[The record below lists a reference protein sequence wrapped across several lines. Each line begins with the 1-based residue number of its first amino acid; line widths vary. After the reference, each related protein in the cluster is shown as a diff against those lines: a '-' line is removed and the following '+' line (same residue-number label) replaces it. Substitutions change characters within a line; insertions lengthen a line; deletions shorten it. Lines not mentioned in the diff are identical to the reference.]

1 MAHNRPEFIFAAM
14 DYPLVHE
21 LRSILRIAV
30 ARWRRPVLEAIRK
43 VSRRVYVE
51 EIAKFSA
58 LQGTQRLDYRI
69 SSYSRNMAFHR
80 ASGVLLHPTSLP
92 SPHGIGDLGKAAYEF
107 VDFLAAAGQTIWQIL
122 PLGPTGFGNSPYM
135 CFSAMAGNPL
145 LISLESLCEQ
155 GLLEVED
162 LEVLTELPQGKV
174 DFTRLIPL
182 KTVLLQRASEAF
194 KEKASRAQVDDFMHF
209 CSQQVHWLNDYAL
222 FMTLKDNLKEEE
234 WSAWGSGLVEREPK
248 TIERYER
255 IYRGEIFCHKFMQY
269 IFFDQWKELKHYANQ
284 RSISLLG
291 DIPIYVAYNSSD
303 VWAHPELFYLEEDTY
318 KSTHVAGVPPDYFSE
333 TGQLWGNPLY
343 NWRQLKETGYSW
355 WIDRFKMM
363 LNYVDMIR
371 VDHFRAFESY
381 WSVPSTEIT
390 AIDGTWE
397 PGPGEDL
404 FLAVEAKLGTLPI
417 LAEDL
422 GVITPE
428 VEALRDQFHF
438 PGMKI
443 LEFSFGSG
451 AGNPYL
457 PHNYGRNFAVYTGTH
472 DNDTVVGWFN
482 KLSENEQESV
492 KKYLGHFSVDGIHWD
507 LIRLA
512 FMSIADL
519 AIIPLQ
525 DLLGLD
531 TQARMNFPS
540 TTENNWIWRYQTGDL
555 QENLATRLG
564 DLSLTYG
571 RTSQEALENGR
582 KKELTPQQHPENHE
596 NHE

>member
-1 MAHNRPEFIFAAM
+1 
-14 DYPLVHE
+14 
-21 LRSILRIAV
+21 
-30 ARWRRPVLEAIRK
+30 
-43 VSRRVYVE
+43 
-51 EIAKFSA
+51 
-58 LQGTQRLDYRI
+58 
-69 SSYSRNMAFHR
+69 MAFHR
-80 ASGVLLHPTSLP
+80 ASGVLLHPSSLP
-92 SPHGIGDLGKAAYEF
+92 SPHGIGDLGKTAYEF

-135 CFSAMAGNPL
+135 CFSAMAGNPM
-145 LISLESLCEQ
+145 LISLEALCEQ
-155 GLLEVED
+155 GLVEIED
-162 LEVLTELPQGKV
+162 LEVLAELSPEKV
-174 DFTRLIPL
+174 DFTKLIPL

-194 KEKASRAQVDDFMHF
+194 KEKASREQMDDFMHF
-209 CSQQVHWLNDYAL
+209 CSQHVHWLNDYAL

-234 WSAWGSGLVEREPK
+234 WSAWGVGLVEREPK

-255 IYRGEIFCHKFMQY
+255 LYRAEIFCHKFMQY
-269 IFFDQWKELKHYANQ
+269 IFFDQWKKLRQYANE

-343 NWRQLKETGYSW
+343 NWEKLKSTGYSW

-381 WSVPSTEIT
+381 WSVPSTETT
-390 AIDGTWE
+390 AMDGTWE

-404 FLAVEAKLGTLPI
+404 FMALEAKLGTLPI

-422 GVITPE
+422 GVITPD
-428 VEALRDQFHF
+428 VEALRDQFNF

-472 DNDTVVGWFN
+472 DNDTAVGWFSQ
-482 KLSENEQESV
+482 LSEHEQESV
-492 KKYLGHFSVDGIHWD
+492 KKYLGHFSPDGIHWD

-531 TQARMNFPS
+531 GQARMNFPS
-540 TTENNWIWRYQTGDL
+540 TTENNWIWRYQQGDL
-555 QENLATRLG
+555 SEQLAERLG

-571 RTSQEALENGR
+571 RTSHEIIERG
-582 KKELTPQQHPENHE
+582 KKKVNLHE